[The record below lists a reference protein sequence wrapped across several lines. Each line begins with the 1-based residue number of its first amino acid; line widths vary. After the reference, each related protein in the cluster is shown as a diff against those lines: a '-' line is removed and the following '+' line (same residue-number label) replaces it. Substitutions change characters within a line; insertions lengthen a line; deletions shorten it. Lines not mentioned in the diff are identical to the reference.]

1 MRKKRILTI
10 LLICTSVA
18 GNGQVQ
24 NRFNGWLSTIN
35 SFQLTKRIGFQFD
48 FSLRSADQWQNVQT
62 IIVRPGISYR
72 LNKAITASIGYS
84 NNRNQINI
92 DEVNGY
98 ISEHQVWQQL
108 FIRHLLF
115 NKLTTL
121 HRPLLEERFISNTVV
136 ENNSI
141 KTSGRSFALRFRYS
155 FRNVLPF
162 KNQET
167 FSRGPY
173 AYAQQEILLII
184 ANNTA
189 INGKTYDQFRAV
201 TGLGFRFS
209 PKWDLESGYLFRDL
223 ATKTSAHF
231 HDHIIQVSSFLRL

>member
-1 MRKKRILTI
+1 MRNKGILAI
-10 LLICTSVA
+10 LLIYTSVA
-18 GNGQVQ
+18 GMSQVQ
-24 NRFNGWLSTIN
+24 NRFTGWLSTIN
-35 SFQLTKRIGFQFD
+35 SVQLTKRIGFQFD
-48 FSLRSADQWQNVQT
+48 FSLRSTDQWENIQT

-72 LNKAITASIGYS
+72 LNKTITASIGYS
-84 NNRNQINI
+84 NNRNRINI
-92 DEVNGY
+92 DEVSGY

-108 FIRHLLF
+108 FIRHRLF
-115 NKLTTL
+115 NRLNTL
-121 HRPLLEERFISNTVV
+121 HRPLLEERFISNAVV

-141 KTSGRSFALRFRYS
+141 KTTGRSLALRLRYS

-162 KNQET
+162 KNKET
-167 FSRGPY
+167 FNRGPY

-184 ANNTA
+184 ANNTVL
-189 INGKTYDQFRAV
+189 NGKTYDQFRSV

-223 ATKTSAHF
+223 TTKTSVHF